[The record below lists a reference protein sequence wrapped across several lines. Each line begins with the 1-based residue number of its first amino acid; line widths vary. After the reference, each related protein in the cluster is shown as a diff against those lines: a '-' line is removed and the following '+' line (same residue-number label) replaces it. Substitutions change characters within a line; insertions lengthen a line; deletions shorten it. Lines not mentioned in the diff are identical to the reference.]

1 MLWLNWFAIEQ
12 GCFSYV
18 LDDLSAVFT
27 GDTVLVRGC
36 GRTDFQVG
44 VCPHVCLLIILCQ
57 YVFIAQ
63 GGSSEQLYNSVHSKV
78 FRLPDKCIIY
88 PAHDYKGFTASS
100 VWEGGIVI

>member
-1 MLWLNWFAIEQ
+1 MYWMICRLCSLATQCWFEAAAELI
-12 GCFSYV
+12 SR
-18 LDDLSAVFT
+18 
-27 GDTVLVRGC
+27 LVYA
-36 GRTDFQVG
+36 
-44 VCPHVCLLIILCQ
+44 PCLPIILCQ